1 MSNGPTGINLIPPP
15 PPPGLNYIAAIT
27 PSLSLLM
34 IGTVWS
40 SMLIPLLVIL
50 LLFSNSEMRRKP
62 LFIMNLIAVLAGIV
76 LGAMNVYLETTAIIS
91 PLTPIKGSVFIGFD
105 CILLYLPVFM
115 DTILLVRL
123 FIVYP
128 PQTISWPG
136 RLLVF
141 GPPILFKL
149 VRVSNLAVFMVR
161 WTNLIKLTAGGGLS
175 PLQAGQTLWG
185 TQPWTKIEWFFQV
198 FDNCYASVLF
208 LLRVHQGRVVNA
220 QSGAIGTTGKKDSH
234 ASKLRSLFFIAVG
247 NFVFPCL
254 LSLVQLIFVFR
265 NPSFLDGT
273 YVFFTNAYVEIIGV
287 LLATIWVAGG
297 HWSEQNSSGSK
308 STEIS
313 VMQYNRGPK
322 IRIGHSVGT
331 VDSSAQH
338 STTIGDVVEDD
349 GVEMVAF
356 KAAPRAYGGLDHADG
371 SA

>member
-1 MSNGPTGINLIPPP
+1 MSNSPTGINLVPPP
-15 PPPGLNYIAAIT
+15 PPPGFNYIAAIK

-62 LFIMNLIAVLAGIV
+62 IFIMNLIAVLAGII
-76 LGAMNVYLETTAIIS
+76 LGALNVYLETTAIIS
-91 PLTPIKGSVFIGFD
+91 PLTPIKGSVFIGFVSVQ
-105 CILLYLPVFM
+105 LYLPVFM

-123 FIVYP
+123 FVVYP

-141 GPPILFKL
+141 GPPILFKFL
-149 VRVSNLAVFMVR
+149 RVSNLAVFMVR
-161 WTNLIKLTAGGGLS
+161 WTQLVKGTDS
-175 PLQAGQTLWG
+175 PLQAGQALWG
-185 TQPWTKIEWFFQV
+185 SQPWTKIEWFFQV

-208 LLRVHQGRVVNA
+208 LLRVHQGRVMNS
-220 QSGAIGTTGKKDSH
+220 QSGTIGTTGKKDSH
-234 ASKLRSLFFIAVG
+234 ASRLRSLFFIAVG

-265 NPSFLDGT
+265 NPNFLDGT
-273 YVFFTNAYVEIIGV
+273 YVFFTNCYVEIIGV

-331 VDSSAQH
+331 VDSSTHH
-338 STTIGDVVEDD
+338 STTIGDVAGDE

-356 KAAPRAYGGLDHADG
+356 KAAPREYAGFKHHADG

>member
-1 MSNGPTGINLIPPP
+1 MSNSPTGINLVPPP
-15 PPPGLNYIAAIT
+15 PPPGFNYIAAIK

-62 LFIMNLIAVLAGIV
+62 IFIMNLIAVLAGIV

-91 PLTPIKGSVFIGFD
+91 PLTPIKGSVFIGFVSTQ
-105 CILLYLPVFM
+105 LYLPVFM

-149 VRVSNLAVFMVR
+149 VRVSNLAVFLVQ
-161 WTNLIKLTAGGGLS
+161 WTPLVKGTDS
-175 PLQAGQTLWG
+175 PLQAGQAFWG

-208 LLRVHQGRVVNA
+208 LLRVHQGRVVNF
-220 QSGAIGTTGKKDSH
+220 QSGAIGTTGKTDSH

-265 NPSFLDGT
+265 NPNFLDGT
-273 YVFFTNAYVEIIGV
+273 YVFFTNCYVEIIGV

-313 VMQYNRGPK
+313 VMRYDRGPK

-331 VDSSAQH
+331 MDSSAQQ
-338 STTIGDVVEDD
+338 STTIGDVAGDE

-356 KAAPRAYGGLDHADG
+356 KAAPRAYAGLDHADG